1 MINRILKGYQI
12 VEKIKDGSVGTVWR
26 AMNSK
31 NQLFALKQLSEK
43 NAARPDKIKQFKK
56 EATLQLKL
64 HHRHIIRVYEYVD
77 MRPQPFFSMEFFDSE
92 NLKYAMWYLAP
103 RVYKREFYILRQLA
117 EALAYIHSTG
127 IIHKDLKPENVLVA
141 SNSEIRLIDF
151 SLSQTKWDRFLQF
164 GKRVEGTPLYMAPEQ
179 IRGERCDP
187 RTDVYGFG
195 VTMYELL
202 TKRPPFL
209 GTTERSLL
217 EKHLKE
223 PPPPLR
229 TWVKTISPELDT
241 MVLKMLSK
249 KPEDRFPDITSV
261 SYELSKWEKKNTQI
275 RIRQVEPGDAAK
287 RPAPGA

>member
-26 AMNSK
+26 SMNFK

-43 NAARPDKIKQFKK
+43 NAARPDKIRQFKK

-77 MRPQPFFSMEFFDSE
+77 MRPQPFFAMEFFDSE

-117 EALAYIHSTG
+117 EALAYIHSLG

-141 SNSEIRLIDF
+141 ANSEIRLIDF

-164 GKRVEGTPLYMAPEQ
+164 GKRVEGTPLYMSPEQ

-217 EKHLKE
+217 EKHLRE
-223 PPPPLR
+223 PAPPMR
-229 TWVKTISPELDT
+229 TWVKTISPELDS
-241 MVLKMLSK
+241 MVLKMLAK

-261 SYELSKWEKKNTQI
+261 SYELSKWEKKDTQI
-275 RIRQVEPGDAAK
+275 RIRQVEPGDSTR
-287 RPAPGA
+287 RPGSSR